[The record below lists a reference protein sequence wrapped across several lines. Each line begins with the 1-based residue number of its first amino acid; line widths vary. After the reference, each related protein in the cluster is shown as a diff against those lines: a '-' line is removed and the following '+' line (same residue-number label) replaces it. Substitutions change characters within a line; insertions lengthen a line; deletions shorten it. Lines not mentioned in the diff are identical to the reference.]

1 VSGDSVGKASRCW
14 SAILLFNVCI
24 NYLSVAVT
32 EYLIE
37 DTSGRKI
44 EFGLQFLRIQS
55 IGLGNI

>member
-1 VSGDSVGKASRCW
+1 VLGSQVHI
-14 SAILLFNVCI
+14 SAILLFKVCI

-37 DTSGRKI
+37 NTSGRKI
-44 EFGLQFLRIQS
+44 EFGLQFLRIHS